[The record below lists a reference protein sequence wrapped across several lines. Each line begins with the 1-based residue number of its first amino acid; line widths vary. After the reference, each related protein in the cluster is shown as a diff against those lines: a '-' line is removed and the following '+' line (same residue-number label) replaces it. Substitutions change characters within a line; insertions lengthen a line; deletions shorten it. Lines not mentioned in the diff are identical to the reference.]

1 MKDLRNKYG
10 DYAIVTGASA
20 GIGEQFTRRLAAN
33 GMNVVMVARRKDR
46 LEALANEIAHQYSTA
61 AEVVDLDLL
70 VDGAVDELVRRTSH
84 LNIGMVIA
92 NAGNYAAGPFLS
104 NDLGGEVDVLTL
116 NATVPMQLTHQ
127 FGRRFAQRGRGAIV
141 LISSTV
147 GAGPAPYLANYAAAK
162 AYILSLGQALNY
174 EFKKA
179 GVDLL
184 VVSPGPTKTEGA
196 ANAEGIDFTKL
207 PVPMMAPAKVARAG
221 VKNIGRRGHIIVGAP
236 NKVMD
241 FMGKHLMPRPLYK
254 RMYGRL
260 LYGALDADN
269 RG

>member
-1 MKDLRNKYG
+1 VKDLRSRYG
-10 DYAIVTGASA
+10 DYAVVTGASA
-20 GIGEQFTRRLAAN
+20 GIGEQFTRQLAAK

-46 LEALANEIAHQYSTA
+46 LEALANEIAHQHGTVT
-61 AEVVDLDLL
+61 EVIELDLL

-84 LNIGMVIA
+84 LDVGMVIA

-116 NATVPMQLTHQ
+116 NATVPMELAHR

-174 EFKKA
+174 EFKKS

-196 ANAEGIDFTKL
+196 ANAEGIDFSKL

-221 VKNIGRRGHIIVGAP
+221 LKKIGRRGHVIVGAP
-236 NKVMD
+236 NKAMD

-260 LYGALDADN
+260 LYGALDPDN